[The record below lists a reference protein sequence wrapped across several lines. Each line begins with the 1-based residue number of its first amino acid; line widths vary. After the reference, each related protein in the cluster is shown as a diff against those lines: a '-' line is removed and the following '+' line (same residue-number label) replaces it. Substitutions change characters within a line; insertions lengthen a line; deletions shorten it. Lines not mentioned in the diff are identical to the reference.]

1 MMNLVPPSSFVT
13 SVFNKFLA
21 INKEML
27 LYQVLAFLEQLFQSC
42 PYYRC
47 SLIWRPSSENWDWF
61 DEMFKGISCTEK
73 SKDFEKRKNYVLL
86 LTFITNLFTDERKN
100 SNNNSLD
107 LIKLISVNSDDRI
120 KIIIGYAFDTIIN
133 YTSPTL
139 QIHDDATCM
148 LNFLNEMCQS
158 IWISPDN
165 YSRRETLLG
174 ILSTQYNNL
183 PKLEHKIYFLKKL
196 NNPILRAEIINYYL
210 DGHSLDR
217 SKSNNEYRAKSFSFK
232 KMTFYSLLL
241 RPEKAKMPSKSISYF
256 TRKFN
261 EYYLFIFQIYFLLQ
275 GFFTSEE
282 ITIEIDLYL

>member
-1 MMNLVPPSSFVT
+1 MKVLFNKCSRCFMMNLVPPSL
-13 SVFNKFLA
+13 VFDELMRFWWFLVP
-21 INKEML
+21 L
-27 LYQVLAFLEQLFQSC
+27 WRAFLISFWRLIK
-42 PYYRC
+42 RC
-47 SLIWRPSSENWDWF
+47 YSIKFWRFWNSFFNLVLIIVVVWF
-61 DEMFKGISCTEK
+61 GVHLLKIGI
-73 SKDFEKRKNYVLL
+73 
-86 LTFITNLFTDERKN
+86 DERKN

-183 PKLEHKIYFLKKL
+183 PKLEHKIYFLKK
-196 NNPILRAEIINYYL
+196 I
-210 DGHSLDR
+210 
-217 SKSNNEYRAKSFSFK
+217 K
-232 KMTFYSLLL
+232 
-241 RPEKAKMPSKSISYF
+241 
-256 TRKFN
+256 
-261 EYYLFIFQIYFLLQ
+261 
-275 GFFTSEE
+275 
-282 ITIEIDLYL
+282 